1 MAQAAPPQVEVVTA
15 AVKPKPV
22 TSAADAVS
30 AAVSARAQGARVEVE
45 ELRDEFSTTWVN
57 PDGSFTT
64 QAHAG
69 VQRFKDAKGSWRNVD
84 LNLVERSDG
93 TVGAKSH
100 PLGVSL
106 ADKSK
111 GAGGG
116 AKGATATDLVVV
128 DEKPGKDKAA
138 RQVVLGWPGKLA
150 APVLD
155 GTRATYTDVS
165 PGVDVVVESRRSGFE
180 QLTVIRDEAAL
191 DALVAAA
198 GGGDVSWS
206 LLVKTKGLSA
216 RAENDGSVSFVDA
229 KGVVVS
235 RFATPIAWDGKVDE
249 RSGEKVNASPVGV
262 SVAQKGKGQA
272 VLTLTPDRGWL
283 RDPARVFPI
292 TVDPTYATGANTYPL
307 FDAYV
312 QRGNT
317 YDASAETQLK
327 VGTSD
332 GGGPI
337 TARSFLK
344 FGFTNFK
351 NLSIKSA
358 SLSLYETHSY
368 SCTAKPFYVHSTS
381 DIATPTSLRW
391 SNQPG
396 AGTQYGSATVAKG
409 FSSSCAAG
417 RVSVPIT
424 GLVSAWAGNAY
435 STGWLRLSA
444 SETDNYGWKKFASS
458 ETSTDPY
465 ITFTYNRKPNAASAP
480 ALTAPESYQFTP
492 LSGST
497 SWFTT
502 AARPTFTSTASDPD
516 GNGYTVTTEVHSS
529 TSGSSLVTWC
539 TSGRSTDPYTYT
551 ASGVP
556 ASCAIPTTRA
566 ALANNTVYYA
576 RTAVSDDQGLW
587 NGTWSPWTAFYTAFN
602 NPPVPVISCPAP
614 FAADGTWLPSA
625 PSSPTV
631 TCTITA
637 AGVVG
642 DYGAAGYLDVSVDGA
657 PVSRVK
663 IPASTDPTVAKT
675 TVTVNVG
682 VKGAHGITA
691 TAVSRALKTSPT
703 VTYGFG
709 WGDAASLTSPGTGAT
724 SSGKV
729 VVAAGGPPRGGAT
742 AVTAQVQWR
751 VAGSAAGAWTDAAG
765 PVPVAAPSASTLAAF
780 TSVFDLKSAVRETGA
795 TVDVPER
802 TPVRLDV
809 QVCFTYAG
817 TAVTRCTWEPS
828 PVTVTRLPHAFGD
841 GYPTTDA
848 GVGQVAQ
855 YTGEVAISGTDVSV
869 PGYTGDISISRSHTS
884 FAGDGSVA
892 NWPTDSV
899 TGVFGPGFT
908 ANLDGADAGLAGL
921 TVVDNTGIDASVAFV
936 DEEGEPLVFTTAAG
950 TRAYPTGATT
960 YVPATDDT
968 LEAGITMKWA
978 GTGTAA
984 VISLTE
990 EDGTVTTWKPV
1001 AAPALAG
1008 TVWKPATITE
1018 PGTVGAT
1025 TFGHDPTSGRV
1036 TRIVAPVPDGMAGTS
1051 CPTAGA
1057 LVKGCRALDIT
1068 YAATTTAASTV
1079 PGDFTGRVKSV
1090 SATLWNPTT
1099 SAMATTVVAQYTY
1112 DTAGRLRSVIDPRTG
1127 LGTAYTWHGTST
1139 RIASVTQ
1146 TGMAATKLTYD
1157 GDGKITQVSREN
1169 PTTVGGADVTVARYV
1184 YDVPTFGAGLPTV
1197 NDTHT
1202 AWQQAKEAVTGYA
1215 VFGQDYTGAVSGSGV
1230 DWSYGDL
1237 SYVDDLGYTVN
1248 TASYGAGAWLV
1259 TATDYD
1265 GEGNVIRELDASA
1278 TAAARATPG
1287 LSAAQVDAMSTR
1299 TVYNTEIKNTEG
1311 VVVLA
1316 SSSRVTDTYGPTRL
1330 VALADGTQVQA
1341 RPHTSTTYDQ
1351 GAPTTLNPATGQH
1364 WSLPTTITTGAAS
1377 PGAAPGSADI
1387 EVISTVVNGY
1397 TKLNPADATEGDPWT
1412 LGSPSTVTTAGITRK
1427 TRVDTAGRVTD
1438 TLQPMSTGADAGT
1451 TKTAYFTV
1459 AAQAAP
1465 NAACG
1470 GKPEWAGLTCRT
1482 YPAAAP
1488 DSGPFLPDEATTGYT
1503 MWLHPRTVVETSGA
1517 ATRTTTTE
1525 YDSAERAVSSK
1536 TTTAGLTGS
1545 TARPGSFTKYR
1556 TDNGLVAYTGV
1567 LTAAGTD
1574 AETAGRTTPTYDR
1587 WGRTTSSVGDA
1598 GTVTT
1603 LFDAAGRVATVTDAK
1618 GTTTFGYD
1626 GTGERRGL
1634 LTSQTVT
1641 RGGSAG
1647 TLTYTAAYDADG
1659 NLTSQTMPGG
1669 IRQVTTYDSVGEPV
1683 GLEYR
1688 GQVTTV
1694 EEVTDPVT
1702 GESTWNPTGVV
1713 ADQPWLTWSTVNDV
1727 TGRVRFEA
1735 TGQGAAFSTGTG
1747 VTDLEDVTPWV
1758 ASTGDASSYAREYT
1772 YDGAGRLTRAR
1783 DNTTAI
1789 DPATGD
1795 LTSSCT
1801 DRAYT
1806 FNTNGNRTKLVTT
1819 TRPGGDCATA
1829 GTTTT
1834 VNTTGWDTADRATT
1848 GRNGTGSYVYDLFG
1862 RQTTLPSSDAPNPAG
1877 GNITLGYFDDDLART
1892 VTQGGTST
1900 TFTLDANGRRSTQ
1913 STVDGSGTTTT
1924 VRRYTDGGDNPAWV
1938 DTTTPGTGTTTTRFT
1953 EAIGGDLS
1961 ATIASDGGLIISLGN
1976 PHGDVV
1982 TTIGISADQAATT
1995 PATAIS
2001 GWATYD
2007 EYGNTTTADAVDGTL
2022 GYGWL
2027 GAKQRATSAAT
2038 AGLTLMGV
2046 RLYNAARGLFTSL
2059 DPIPGGNDTA
2069 YTYPSDP
2076 INMFDLDGRWGWLR
2090 KSAKWL
2096 GVAAAVGCVVA
2107 TAGVCGGLAFAAVAA
2122 SAAWNARQ
2130 AYAGRQS
2137 WKRAAINTGF
2147 DAASLAFRPLRA
2159 WNTRRAGS
2167 VARYAKSFHIGR
2179 HRVSSIG
2186 HQGRTRIS
2194 HRARWHFAHTAKTW
2208 RTRPW
2213 RSAGVAAVNAGYG
2226 ARSYREHSW

>member
-1 MAQAAPPQVEVVTA
+1 M
-15 AVKPKPV
+15 
-22 TSAADAVS
+22 
-30 AAVSARAQGARVEVE
+30 
-45 ELRDEFSTTWVN
+45 
-57 PDGSFTT
+57 
-64 QAHAG
+64 
-69 VQRFKDAKGSWRNVD
+69 
-84 LNLVERSDG
+84 
-93 TVGAKSH
+93 
-100 PLGVSL
+100 
-106 ADKSK
+106 
-111 GAGGG
+111 
-116 AKGATATDLVVV
+116 
-128 DEKPGKDKAA
+128 
-138 RQVVLGWPGKLA
+138 
-150 APVLD
+150 
-155 GTRATYTDVS
+155 
-165 PGVDVVVESRRSGFE
+165 
-180 QLTVIRDEAAL
+180 
-191 DALVAAA
+191 
-198 GGGDVSWS
+198 
-206 LLVKTKGLSA
+206 
-216 RAENDGSVSFVDA
+216 
-229 KGVVVS
+229 
-235 RFATPIAWDGKVDE
+235 
-249 RSGEKVNASPVGV
+249 
-262 SVAQKGKGQA
+262 
-272 VLTLTPDRGWL
+272 
-283 RDPARVFPI
+283 
-292 TVDPTYATGANTYPL
+292 
-307 FDAYV
+307 
-312 QRGNT
+312 
-317 YDASAETQLK
+317 K

-465 ITFTYNRKPNAASAP
+465 ITFTYNRKPNAAAAP
-480 ALTAPESYQFTP
+480 VMTAPESYQFTH
-492 LSGST
+492 GST
-497 SWFTT
+497 YWFTS
-502 AARPTFTSTASDPD
+502 ADRPTFTSTASDPD

-529 TSGSSLVTWC
+529 TSGSNLVTWC
-539 TSGRSTDPYTYT
+539 TSGRTTSPYTYT

-556 ASCAIPTTRA
+556 ASCTIPTSRS
-566 ALANNTVYYA
+566 ALANNTLYYA

-602 NPPVPVISCPAP
+602 NPPAPVISCPAP
-614 FAADGTWLPSA
+614 FATDGTWLPSA

-675 TVTVNVG
+675 TVTVNVSA
-682 VKGAHGITA
+682 KGAHGITA
-691 TAVSRALKTSPT
+691 TAVSRALKTSAP
-703 VTYGFG
+703 VTYGLG

-751 VAGSAAGAWTDAAG
+751 VAGTTAGGWTNAGSA
-765 PVPVAAPSASTLAAF
+765 VPVTAPTASTLAAF
-780 TSVFDLKSAVRETGA
+780 TSTFDLHSAVREEGA
-795 TVDVPER
+795 TADVPKR

-848 GVGQVAQ
+848 GGGQVAQ

-884 FAGDGSVA
+884 FAGDGTVA
-892 NWPTDSV
+892 NWPSDSV

-908 ANLDGADAGLAGL
+908 ANLDGSDAGLAGL
-921 TVVDNTGIDASVAFV
+921 TVVDNTGVDGSVAFV

-950 TRAYPTGATT
+950 TRAYPTAATT

-1018 PGTVGAT
+1018 PGTVGST

-1051 CPTAGA
+1051 CPTAGT

-1068 YAATTTAASTV
+1068 YATTTTASSTT
-1079 PGDFTGRVKSV
+1079 PGDYAGRVKAV
-1090 SATLWNPTT
+1090 SATLWNPTLT
-1099 SAMATTVVAQYTY
+1099 VPAMATTVVAQYTY

-1184 YDVPTFGAGLPTV
+1184 YDVPTSGAGLPTV

-1215 VFGQDYTGAVSGSGV
+1215 VFGQDYTGAVTGSGV

-1248 TASYGAGAWLV
+1248 TASFGAGAWLV

-1265 GEGNVIRELDASA
+1265 GEGNVVRVLDASA
-1278 TAAARATPG
+1278 TATARDTPG

-1299 TVYNTEIKNTEG
+1299 TVYNTEVKDAAG
-1311 VVVLA
+1311 VVVLPG
-1316 SSSRVTDTYGPTRL
+1316 SSRVTDTYGPTRM
-1330 VALADGTQVQA
+1330 VALGDGTQAQT
-1341 RPHTSTTYDQ
+1341 RPHTATVYDV
-1351 GAPTTLNPATGQH
+1351 GAPTTLNPATQQQ
-1364 WSLPTTITTGAAS
+1364 WSLPTTVTTGAAS
-1377 PGAAPGSADI
+1377 PGAAPGTPDL

-1397 TKLNPADATEGDPWT
+1397 AKLNPADATEGDPWT

-1438 TLQPMSTGADAGT
+1438 TRQPMSTGSDAGT
-1451 TKTAYFTV
+1451 TKTAYYTV
-1459 AAQAAP
+1459 FAQAAP

-1488 DSGPFLPDEATTGYT
+1488 SSGPSLPDEATTGYT

-1525 YDSAERAVSSK
+1525 YDTAERAISSK

-1567 LTAAGTD
+1567 LNAAGTD
-1574 AETAGRTTPTYDR
+1574 AETAGRTTPTFDR

-1603 LFDAAGRVATVTDAK
+1603 AYDTAGRVASVVDAK
-1618 GTTTFGYD
+1618 GATTFGYD

-1641 RGGSAG
+1641 RGGTAG
-1647 TLTYTAAYDADG
+1647 TMTYGATYDADG

-1669 IRQVTTYDSVGEPV
+1669 IRQVTTYDAVGEPV
-1683 GLEYR
+1683 GLQYR

-1702 GESTWNPTGVV
+1702 GETTWTPTGVV

-1727 TGRVRFEA
+1727 TGRVRFES

-1772 YDGAGRLTRAR
+1772 YDGAGRLTLTR
-1783 DNTTAI
+1783 DNTTAL

-1806 FNTNGNRTKLVTT
+1806 FNSNGNRTKLVTT
-1819 TRPGGDCATA
+1819 TRPGGDCAAA
-1829 GTTTT
+1829 GTAAT
-1834 VNTTGWDTADRATT
+1834 VNTTGWDSADRPTT
-1848 GRNGTGSYVYDLFG
+1848 GRNGSGVYTYDLFG
-1862 RQTTLPSSDAPNPAG
+1862 RQTTLPAADAPIPTG
-1877 GNITLGYFDDDLART
+1877 EDITLGYFDDDLPRT
-1892 VTQGGTST
+1892 VTQGATST
-1900 TFTLDANGRRSTQ
+1900 TFTLDADGRRSTQ
-1913 STVDGSGTTTT
+1913 ATVDATGTTTT
-1924 VRRYTDGGDNPAWV
+1924 LRRYTDGGDNPAWV
-1938 DTTTPGTGTTTTRFT
+1938 DVTAPGSGTATTRFT
-1953 EAIGGDLS
+1953 EGIGGDLS

-1982 TTIGISADQAATT
+1982 TTVDIPDDQEADT
-1995 PATAIS
+1995 PATSIS
-2001 GWATYD
+2001 GWASYD
-2007 EYGNTTTADAVDGTL
+2007 DYGNTTTADAVDGTL

-2027 GAKQRATSAAT
+2027 GTKQRATSTAT

-2069 YTYPSDP
+2069 YSYPSDP
-2076 INMFDLDGRWGWLR
+2076 INKTDLDGQRWGFLR
-2090 KSAKWL
+2090 KKGFWI
-2096 GVAAAVGCVVA
+2096 GVA
-2107 TAGVCGGLAFAAVAA
+2107 TAVSLFACAICTGIGYGLAAYAAINVGRKLAA
-2122 SAAWNARQ
+2122 RDYRGAAWEATGVVGMGWTRGAKYAAAR
-2130 AYAGRQS
+2130 S
-2137 WKRAAINTGF
+2137 SKRAAAIWK
-2147 DAASLAFRPLRA
+2147 A
-2159 WNTRRAGS
+2159 RRAVHKRQRAAYS
-2167 VARYAKSFHIGR
+2167 HQRRFYQKRAARWN
-2179 HRVSSIG
+2179 
-2186 HQGRTRIS
+2186 Q
-2194 HRARWHFAHTAKTW
+2194 RARWGGHYDRFHGSFSIGFN
-2208 RTRPW
+2208 
-2213 RSAGVAAVNAGYG
+2213 SARYNSGQ
-2226 ARSYREHSW
+2226 R